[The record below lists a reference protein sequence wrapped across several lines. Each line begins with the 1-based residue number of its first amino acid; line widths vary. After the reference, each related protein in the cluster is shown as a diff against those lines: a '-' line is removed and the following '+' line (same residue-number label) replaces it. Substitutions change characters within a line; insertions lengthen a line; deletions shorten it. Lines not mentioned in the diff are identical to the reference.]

1 MTNDSDRLEGL
12 TDLIKK
18 MLLRLLKNKNF
29 NFLFDTRD
37 KLCYN
42 KLYNQ
47 FIKNANE
54 FLLHP
59 DLVYPIIYEMSSTLM
74 SFNLKTVKILIS
86 FKPSVFA
93 PFGGKKPQQGK
104 TQKV

>member
-1 MTNDSDRLEGL
+1 MTNDSERLEGL
-12 TDLIKK
+12 FNLTKK
-18 MLLRLLKNKNF
+18 MLLRQPKNKNF

-47 FIKNANE
+47 FIKSANG

-59 DLVYPIIYEMSSTLM
+59 DLVYPIICEMSSAFM
-74 SFNLKTVKILIS
+74 SFNLKTVKILIR
-86 FKPSVFA
+86 FKPSIFA
-93 PFGGKKPQQGK
+93 PFGGKNDYI
-104 TQKV
+104 